1 MPDPSI
7 GESAPVAEPGARVG
21 WGRVLRDLLLTGAE
35 ALLLF
40 LAISLLTGR
49 FEIHQVSMEPNLH
62 AGERVIVSKLERLWP
77 SWLVG
82 KAEAA
87 GEQTASP
94 LSLHRGQIV
103 VLYKSDDRGDDPLIK
118 RVIGLPGETVE
129 IREGKV
135 LIDGELLD
143 EPYLHGR
150 RTQCNRYCTPLT
162 LDADEYFVMGD
173 NRPQSLDSRTFGPVP
188 AGRIVGRVVLRYWP
202 LDQLAF
208 YP

>member
-1 MPDPSI
+1 MSDPSM
-7 GESAPVAEPGARVG
+7 SKPATDSGAGVG
-21 WGRVLRDLLLTGAE
+21 WRRVLRDLLLTGAE

-62 AGERVIVSKLERLWP
+62 AGERVIVSELERLWP

-82 KAEAA
+82 RAEAA
-87 GEQTASP
+87 GEHSRPSP
-94 LSLHRGQIV
+94 AFHRGQIV
-103 VLYKSDDRGDDPLIK
+103 VLYKDDDRSEDPLVK
-118 RVIGLPGETVE
+118 RVIGLPGETVA
-129 IREGKV
+129 IHDGDV
-135 LIDGELLD
+135 FIDSRRLD
-143 EPYLHGR
+143 EPYVQGR
-150 RTQCNRYCTPLT
+150 QTQCNRYCAPLT
-162 LDADEYFVMGD
+162 LGPDEYFVMGD

-188 AGRIVGRVVLRYWP
+188 AGRIVGRVVVRYWP